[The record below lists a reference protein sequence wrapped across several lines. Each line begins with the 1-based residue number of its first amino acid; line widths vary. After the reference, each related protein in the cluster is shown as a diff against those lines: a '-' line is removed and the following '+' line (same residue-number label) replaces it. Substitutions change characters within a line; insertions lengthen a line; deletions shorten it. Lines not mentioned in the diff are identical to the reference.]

1 MEKSLKKDIIIN
13 RLPVVIYFILIFAA
27 LMVIIS
33 AVAPMSNHEPKT
45 TDTYSDFS
53 TGWLNCEESEASL
66 NHLSGTTVIHR
77 TITAADCNKTLF
89 FFAKTSN
96 IKVFIDGVCQYR
108 NNHFCSQFFG
118 KTPGALF
125 VNVLIPAESDG
136 KLLEIEIENPYK
148 DDDSAKLDEMYIGDI
163 SEMMDNLG
171 CITDGNNIV
180 PITAAMGYAVQNDNS
195 TKDIN
200 EIIREADSRMY
211 EKKRSMK
218 HRKA

>member
-1 MEKSLKKDIIIN
+1 MKGIFMEQAFL
-13 RLPVVIYFILIFAA
+13 F
-27 LMVIIS
+27 
-33 AVAPMSNHEPKT
+33 
-45 TDTYSDFS
+45 
-53 TGWLNCEESEASL
+53 
-66 NHLSGTTVIHR
+66 TVFW
-77 TITAADCNKTLF
+77 K
-89 FFAKTSN
+89 
-96 IKVFIDGVCQYR
+96 
-108 NNHFCSQFFG
+108 
-118 KTPGALF
+118 
-125 VNVLIPAESDG
+125 
-136 KLLEIEIENPYK
+136 
-148 DDDSAKLDEMYIGDI
+148 DEMYIGDI